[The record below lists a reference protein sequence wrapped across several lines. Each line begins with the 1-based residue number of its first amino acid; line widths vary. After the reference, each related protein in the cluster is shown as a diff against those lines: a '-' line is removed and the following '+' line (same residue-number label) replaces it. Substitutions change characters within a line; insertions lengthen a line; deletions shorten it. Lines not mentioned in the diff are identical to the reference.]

1 MGQQIC
7 QLYKRG
13 PLRKIVGG
21 ATVQNMKN
29 TKRLSSVLRLGAT
42 AAALAVAGTVLAQE
56 RLAPIELLTTTEA
69 YDPIRYESAFIVAE
83 AWRELGFE
91 VNVRPTEFNTL
102 LAQFYDEQDFDAAV
116 VGWSGRVDRLDPQH
130 FLATLDSRQSQL
142 GANNPGGYNNPEYD
156 ALFDAQSREFDTAA
170 RQAIVHEMQEVSASD
185 APLVVLYHRDEVV
198 AYNTATF
205 TDYVT
210 MAGEALYNEWT
221 PMEVTPLTDATA
233 LRIGSPQEPD
243 NLNPVSSTSV
253 WGWKWMRMYYDKLVR
268 LSPDIEPIPWMAE
281 SIEAVDDV
289 TVDVVLRAGQ
299 TWHDGE
305 PVTAQDVKF
314 TYDYY
319 AAQDYAYFNAFIA
332 QIESVEVTGDNTVR
346 FNLSEPFAPLVTVT
360 FSQIPIL
367 PEHIWSGIENAGDLT
382 PANTPTVGS
391 GPFIYD
397 RYDRGEFMRL
407 VKNENHFM
415 ADEINVDAIEMTVY
429 ADAEGV
435 FTGLITG
442 EIDFTAWRLE
452 PGQIP
457 LAEGNS
463 DLTVVSV
470 PDFGYYHLTWN
481 LRRAPFDDVA
491 ARRALAHAVDQE
503 RMVNVL
509 LDGRGEIGSS
519 VVAPV
524 NAFWHNPFVE
534 RFDFDL
540 ELAREL
546 LAEAGYSW
554 DAEGRIQ
561 R

>member
-1 MGQQIC
+1 M
-7 QLYKRG
+7 
-13 PLRKIVGG
+13 
-21 ATVQNMKN
+21 
-29 TKRLSSVLRLGAT
+29 TKPNKFRNSL
-42 AAALAVAGTVLAQE
+42 AALALASVAGTAFAQQ
-56 RLAPIELLTTTEA
+56 PVPQIELLTTTEA
-69 YDPIRYESAFIVAE
+69 YDPIRYESAFIIQD
-83 AWRELGFE
+83 AWQQLGFD
-91 VNVRPTEFNTL
+91 VIVRPTEFNTL
-102 LAQFYDEQDFDAAV
+102 LGLFYDEQNFDAAV

-130 FLATLDSRQSQL
+130 YLATLDSRQSGL
-142 GANNPGGYNNPEYD
+142 GANNPGGYNNPDYD
-156 ALFDAQSREFDTAA
+156 ALFDAQSREFDTEA
-170 RQAIVHEMQEVSASD
+170 RRELVMQMQELSAPD

-198 AYNTATF
+198 AYNSGTF

-221 PMEVTPLTDATA
+221 PMEVTPVGGSTA

-289 TVDVVLRAGQ
+289 TVDVVLRPGQ
-299 TWHDGE
+299 LWHDGE
-305 PVTAQDVKF
+305 AVTAEDVKF

-319 AAQDYAYFNAFIA
+319 QVQDYAYFNAFLA
-332 QIESVEVTGDNTVR
+332 SIESVEVTGDLAVR
-346 FNLSEPFAPLVTVT
+346 FHLSEPFAPLVTVT

-367 PEHIWSGIENAGDLT
+367 PEHIWSGIEDASALT

-391 GPFIYD
+391 GPFVYD

-407 VKNENHFM
+407 VRNDNHFH
-415 ADEINVDAIEMTVY
+415 ADEIAIDAIEMIIY

-435 FTGLITG
+435 FTGLQTG
-442 EIDFTAWRLE
+442 EIDFSAWRLE

-457 LAEGNS
+457 LAESS
-463 DLTVVSV
+463 DSLTVVSV
-470 PDFGYYHLTWN
+470 PDFGYYHMTWN

-491 ARRALAHAVDQE
+491 TRRALAHAVDQE

-509 LDGRGEIGSS
+509 LDGRAEVGSS

-534 RFDFDL
+534 RFEYDL
-540 ELAREL
+540 DLAREL
-546 LAEAGYSW
+546 LAEAGFSW
-554 DAEGRIQ
+554 DAEGNILK
-561 R
+561 

>member
-1 MGQQIC
+1 MNKPVSI
-7 QLYKRG
+7 
-13 PLRKIVGG
+13 RK
-21 ATVQNMKN
+21 
-29 TKRLSSVLRLGAT
+29 VLGRT
-42 AAALAVAGTVLAQE
+42 ALVAAVAVSSLSFAQE
-56 RLAPIELLTTTEA
+56 RVPAIELLTTTEA

-102 LAQFYDEQDFDAAV
+102 LGQFYDEQDFDAAV

-156 ALFDAQSREFDTAA
+156 ALFDAQSREFDIDA
-170 RQAIVHEMQEVSASD
+170 RQALVHEMQEVSASD

-198 AYNTATF
+198 AYNSSTF

-281 SIEAVDDV
+281 SIEAVDDT
-289 TVDVVLRAGQ
+289 TVDVVLKDGLL
-299 TWHDGE
+299 WHDGE
-305 PVTAQDVKF
+305 AVTVEDVKF

-319 AAQDYAYFNAFIA
+319 ADQEYAYFNAFLA

-391 GPFIYD
+391 GPFVYD

-407 VKNENHFM
+407 VKFEDHFM
-415 ADEINVDAIEMTVY
+415 ADEIDIDAIELTVY

-435 FTGLITG
+435 FTGLLTG

-457 LAEGNS
+457 LAEDDEN
-463 DLTVVSV
+463 LTVVSV

-481 LRRAPFDDVA
+481 LRRAPFDDRDT
-491 ARRALAHAVDQE
+491 RRALAHAVDQE

-509 LDGRGEIGSS
+509 LDGRGEVGSG

-534 RFDFDL
+534 RFEYDL
-540 ELAREL
+540 DLAREL
-546 LAEAGYSW
+546 LEEAGYSW
-554 DAEGRIQ
+554 DDEGRIQ

>member
-1 MGQQIC
+1 MNKPVSI
-7 QLYKRG
+7 
-13 PLRKIVGG
+13 RK
-21 ATVQNMKN
+21 
-29 TKRLSSVLRLGAT
+29 VLGRT
-42 AAALAVAGTVLAQE
+42 ALVAAVAVSSLSFAQE
-56 RLAPIELLTTTEA
+56 RVPAIELLTTTEA

-102 LAQFYDEQDFDAAV
+102 LGQFYDEQDSDAAV
-116 VGWSGRVDRLDPQH
+116 AGWSGRVDRLDPQH
-130 FLATLDSRQSQL
+130 FLATLDSRQSEL
-142 GANNPGGYNNPEYD
+142 GANNPGGYNNPEYA
-156 ALFDAQSREFDTAA
+156 ALFDAQSREFDIDA
-170 RQAIVHEMQEVSASD
+170 RQALVHEMQEVSASD

-198 AYNTATF
+198 AYNSSTF

-221 PMEVTPLTDATA
+221 PMEAAPPTDATA

-243 NLNPVSSTSV
+243 TLNAVSSTSV

-281 SIEAVDDV
+281 SIDAVDDL
-289 TVDVVLRAGQ
+289 TVDVVLKDGLL
-299 TWHDGE
+299 WHDGE
-305 PVTAQDVKF
+305 AVTPEDVKF

-319 AAQDYAYFNAFIA
+319 ASQDYGYFNAFITP
-332 QIESVEVTGDNTVR
+332 IEAVDVLEDGTVR
-346 FNLSEPFAPLVTVT
+346 FSLNEPYAPLVTVT

-367 PEHIWSGIENAGDLT
+367 PEHIWKDIEVAADLT

-391 GPFIYD
+391 GPFMYD

-407 VKNENHFM
+407 VKNPDHFL
-415 ADEINVDAIEMTVY
+415 ADEIDIEAVEMTIY

-457 LAEGNS
+457 LAEEN
-463 DLTVVSV
+463 DMLTVVSV
-470 PDFGYYHLTWN
+470 PDFGYYHLTYN
-481 LRRAPFDDVA
+481 LRRPPFDDVT
-491 ARRALAHAVDQE
+491 ARQALTHAVDQE

-509 LDGRGEIGSS
+509 LDGRAEIGSS
-519 VVAPV
+519 IVAPV
-524 NAFWHNPFVE
+524 NAYWHNPFVE
-534 RFDFDL
+534 RFDYDL
-540 ELAREL
+540 DRAREL
-546 LAEAGYSW
+546 LEEAGYSW
-554 DAEGRIQ
+554 DDEGRIL